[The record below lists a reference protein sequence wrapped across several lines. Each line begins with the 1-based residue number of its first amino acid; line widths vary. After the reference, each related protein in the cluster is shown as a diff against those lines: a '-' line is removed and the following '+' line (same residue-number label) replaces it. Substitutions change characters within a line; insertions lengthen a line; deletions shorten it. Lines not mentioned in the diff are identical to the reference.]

1 MSRTGTSTSDK
12 TDKSSKSSK
21 ANRTDRA
28 TIVGVGETRYA
39 RWGRI
44 GDVTEHALACEA
56 ILRAV
61 ADAGLEIEDVDGL
74 TSFAEDRNEAVFLA
88 AELGLPALR
97 FANMVWMPG
106 GGGGCAAV
114 ANAAMAV
121 ETGQAEVVVVYR
133 SLCQGQFFRFGS
145 GGVDTDA
152 PAPAAPRPPTVQQA
166 DSLFLASMGFVM
178 PYGLLMAAAAYAL
191 PTRRHMHLYG
201 TTSEQL
207 GRIAVT
213 FREHANRNPR
223 AVMHGRPMTI
233 EDHQASPMIADPH
246 RLFDCCLESDGACAV
261 VVTTAERARD
271 LRGTR
276 VEILASEQGA
286 PGGYGFGPF
295 SNANV
300 ADELYATGGGEELAA
315 RLWAKAGV
323 GPSDV
328 DVAQIYD
335 HFTGCVLM
343 QLEDF
348 GFCARGEGGA
358 FVESGALSSDGGSLP
373 TNTHGG
379 GLSEAYIHGL
389 NHVVE
394 GVRSLRGDSANP
406 VDGAEVCLVTSG
418 ACVPVSY
425 THLRAHET

>member
-1 MSRTGTSTSDK
+1 MSRP
-12 TDKSSKSSK
+12 
-21 ANRTDRA
+21 RA
-28 TIVGVGETRYA
+28 HIVGVGESRYT
-39 RWGRI
+39 RWGKI
-44 GDVTEHALACEA
+44 GDVSEHALACQA
-56 ILRAV
+56 IQGAV
-61 ADAGLEIEDVDGL
+61 ADAGLALDDLDGMA
-74 TSFAEDRNEAVFLA
+74 SFAEDRNEAIFLA

-133 SLCQGQFFRFGS
+133 SLCQGQFFRFGNPAS
-145 GGVDTDA
+145 DTSA
-152 PAPAAPRPPTVQQA
+152 PTDPEPPTVQQA
-166 DSLFLASMGFVM
+166 SSLFLASMGFAM

-207 GRIAVT
+207 GAIAVT
-213 FREHANRNPR
+213 FREHASRNPR
-223 AVMHGRPMTI
+223 AVMGGRPMTL

-261 VVTTAERARD
+261 VVTTQERARD
-271 LRGTR
+271 LAKPP
-276 VEILASEQGA
+276 VEILASEQGT
-286 PGGYGFGPF
+286 PRGYAFGPF
-295 SNANV
+295 TNANV
-300 ADELYATGGGEELAA
+300 ADELYATGACEEMAG
-315 RLWAKAGV
+315 RLWGKAGL
-323 GPSDV
+323 GPRDV

-343 QLEDF
+343 QLEDY
-348 GFCARGEGGA
+348 GFCKRGEGGP
-358 FVESGALSSDGGSLP
+358 FVESGALAWKGGSLP

-379 GLSEAYIHGL
+379 SLSEAYIHGL

-394 GVRSLRGDSANP
+394 GVRSLRGESTSP
-406 VDGAEVCLVTSG
+406 VDGAEVCLVTSA
-418 ACVPVSY
+418 ACVPSSAV
-425 THLRAHET
+425 LLGRR

>member
-1 MSRTGTSTSDK
+1 M
-12 TDKSSKSSK
+12 
-21 ANRTDRA
+21 
-28 TIVGVGETRYA
+28 GVGETRYT

-44 GDVTEHALACEA
+44 GNVTEHELACEA
-56 ILRAV
+56 IQRAV
-61 ADAGLEIEDVDGL
+61 ADAGLSLGDVDGL
-74 TSFAEDRNEAVFLA
+74 ASFAEDRNEAVFLA

-97 FANMVWMPG
+97 FGNMVWMPG

-114 ANAAMAV
+114 GNAAMAV

-145 GGVDTDA
+145 PLAADSA
-152 PAPAAPRPPTVQQA
+152 PPADPPPPTVQQA
-166 DSLFLASMGFVM
+166 NTPMLASMGFAM

-207 GRIAVT
+207 GHIAVT
-213 FREHANRNPR
+213 FREHASRNPR
-223 AVMHGRPMTI
+223 AVMGGRPMALS
-233 EDHQASPMIADPH
+233 DHQASPMIADPH

-261 VVTTAERARD
+261 VVTSAERARD
-271 LRGTR
+271 LSKPP

-286 PGGYGFGPF
+286 PRGYAFGPF
-295 SNANV
+295 TNANI
-300 ADELYATGGGEELAA
+300 ADDLYATGGCEELAG
-315 RLWAKAGV
+315 RLYGKAGL
-323 GPSDV
+323 GPADV

-343 QLEDF
+343 QLEDY
-348 GFCARGEGGA
+348 GFCKRGEGGP
-358 FVESGALSSDGGSLP
+358 FVESGALSWKGGSLP

-379 GLSEAYIHGL
+379 SLSEAYIHGL

-394 GVRSLRGDSANP
+394 GVRALRGESTSP
-406 VDGAEVCLVTSG
+406 VDGAEVCLVTSA
-418 ACVPVSY
+418 ACVPSSA
-425 THLRAHET
+425 LLLGRR

>member
-1 MSRTGTSTSDK
+1 MSR
-12 TDKSSKSSK
+12 
-21 ANRTDRA
+21 ARA
-28 TIVGVGETRYA
+28 QIVGVGESKYT
-39 RWGRI
+39 RWGKI
-44 GDVTEHALACEA
+44 GDVTEHALACQV
-56 ILRAV
+56 IQRAV
-61 ADAGLEIEDVDGL
+61 DDAGLSIDDVDGL
-74 TSFAEDRNEAVFLA
+74 ASFAEDRNEAVFIA

-121 ETGQAEVVVVYR
+121 ETGQADVVVVYR

-145 GGVDTDA
+145 AGRVAAEAADV
-152 PAPAAPRPPTVQQA
+152 PAPTVQQA
-166 DSLFLASMGFVM
+166 NSLMLASMGFSL

-213 FREHANRNPR
+213 FREHASRNPR
-223 AVMHGRPMTI
+223 AVMGGRPMTL

-261 VVTTAERARD
+261 VITTPERARD
-271 LRGTR
+271 LAKPP

-286 PGGYGFGPF
+286 PKGYAFGPF
-295 SNANV
+295 TNANV
-300 ADELYATGGGEELAA
+300 ADEIYATGGCEEMAG
-315 RLWAKAGV
+315 RLWGKSGL
-323 GPSDV
+323 GPGDV

-343 QLEDF
+343 QIEDY
-348 GFCARGEGGA
+348 GFCKRGEGGP
-358 FVESGALSSDGGSLP
+358 FIESGALAWKGGSLP

-379 GLSEAYIHGL
+379 SLSEAYIHGL

-394 GVRSLRGDSANP
+394 GVRSLRGESTSP

-418 ACVPVSY
+418 ACVPSSAV
-425 THLRAHET
+425 LLGRR